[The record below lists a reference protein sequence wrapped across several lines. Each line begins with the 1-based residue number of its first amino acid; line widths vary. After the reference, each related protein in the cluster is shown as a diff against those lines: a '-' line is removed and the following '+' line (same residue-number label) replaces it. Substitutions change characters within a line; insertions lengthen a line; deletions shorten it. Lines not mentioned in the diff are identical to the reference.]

1 MTYPILNCVQLPTKG
16 DRHKFGRMNGFLR
29 RREES
34 KRSILEVVV
43 DDDDDGGVT
52 YCIIFLCFANG

>member
-1 MTYPILNCVQLPTKG
+1 MYDLPYTEL
-16 DRHKFGRMNGFLR
+16 RHEFGRMSGFLR

-34 KRSILEVVV
+34 KRSVLEVVV